1 MNLVFVLLEV
11 RQGFQGEDDGG
22 DEDAGDGDGADQPG
36 QGRGVG
42 VLKGVPQPMLESR
55 GSWWE
60 LLLAHILLR
69 LLPLQLVLAF
79 HPTFEAARVKGSF
92 RDAPVGEVGH
102 EGNGAAVVGDVE
114 DVGAVE
120 VEDAHDVVVPIVEE
134 DLVVV
139 GIVAVTVGEELLG

>member
-22 DEDAGDGDGADQPG
+22 DEDAGNGDGADHPG
-36 QGRGVG
+36 QGGGVR
-42 VLKGVPQPMLESR
+42 VLKGVPQPLLESR
-55 GSWWE
+55 GTWWE
-60 LLLAHILLR
+60 FLLAHILLW

-79 HPTFEAARVKGSF
+79 HPTFEAARLEGSF
-92 RDAPVGEVGH
+92 REAPVREVRH
-102 EGNGAAVVGDVE
+102 EGDGAAVVGDVE

-139 GIVAVTVGEELLG
+139 RVVAVAEGEELLR